1 MLLSDS
7 NLVDDYRTFV
17 EAWFR
22 ARALRD
28 GIVLPDK
35 LEDGGARK
43 RRIKFSTNGKLND
56 KSGWYEF
63 SILPDLSVYA
73 RVKDYRTGIYGC
85 YPF

>member
-1 MLLSDS
+1 MLLNDS
-7 NLVDDYRTFV
+7 NIVQAHRALV

-43 RRIKFSTNGKLND
+43 RRIKFSTNGKLR
-56 KSGWYEF
+56 KLCKTQPTAE
-63 SILPDLSVYA
+63 
-73 RVKDYRTGIYGC
+73 TC
-85 YPF
+85 